1 MTALSCHPATP
12 CDAVRSIDVQARR
25 MAEAMLSLTYTVAG
39 DIERLRVPAPRAPVR
54 ADKLWQHTCLE
65 AFVAG
70 TPVAE
75 YDELNF
81 SPSTEWAAYRFSS
94 YRNGMQIVEAARQ
107 PSICVERGPGRLTLE
122 AVVDSDL
129 LRALRSDGD
138 LHLALAAVVEEA
150 DGTLSYWALAHPP
163 GKPDF
168 HHAAGFALV
177 LPRVARV

>member
-25 MAEAMLSLTYTVAG
+25 MADATLALTYTVAG
-39 DIERLRVPAPRAPVR
+39 DIERLRVPTPRAPAR

-70 TPVAE
+70 TPAAE

-81 SPSTEWAAYRFSS
+81 SPSTEWAVYRFSG
-94 YRNGMQIVEAARQ
+94 YRNGMHVVEAASQ
-107 PSICVERGPGRLTLE
+107 PRVSVERAPGRLTLD

-129 LRALRSDGD
+129 LPVLRSDGK
-138 LHLALAAVVEEA
+138 LHLALAAVVEAA

-177 LPRVARV
+177 LPRSA